1 MAKRLTM
8 FSKLLIVVLI
18 LLAIGFGGKW
28 VLNNTAFGKNLQ
40 EKAEQERIEQS
51 QEVERNDNNS
61 SSNAKTE
68 SNSKNGGLF
77 NKGNRKD
84 DNTLRVQL
92 VTWPGY
98 TPGLYFNEG
107 ALANTRSRFYKDYG
121 FKVEFVKE
129 DDLLNAADAWAADE
143 FDILVQTADAFPL
156 YTAPD
161 EMASLNPTAFM
172 QVDWSRGGDA
182 IIAKR
187 GINSINDLRG
197 KKVAL
202 AVPAPAQT
210 MLITALESAGMSI
223 NDVKVVKT
231 TDNIA
236 AAELFKSSD
245 VDAAVVWSP
254 FDIEATSQVPGSKI
268 LLTTVEQSHIIGDI
282 MFAKKEVIQAKK
294 EMFNGFYEGWM
305 KGVAELNDPGN
316 KKKGIKYLAEF
327 LQLPEADAE
336 AMMPTVH
343 LASHGDNMNF
353 FGMNNS
359 FRGMTGGDL
368 YNKMNKKFY
377 EMKDNPKLAPNWK
390 KVIATGPILNAN
402 AKLRGAAYAAE
413 GAKEF
418 KPATAK
424 EKAAPALSSKP
435 ISINFASGQFKL
447 SENAKTIIDLQFA
460 EVAKSFGNVRV
471 RVEGNTDN
479 VGSKQMNQTLSKKRA
494 QSVADYLGS
503 TYNMHA
509 NRFIVVG
516 NGPDKPVKGCETNST
531 ENCKAQNR
539 RTEFQLLAVQ

>member
-8 FSKLLIVVLI
+8 FSKLLIVFLI
-18 LLAIGFGGKW
+18 LAAIGFGGKW
-28 VLNNTAFGKNLQ
+28 ILNNTSFGQGLKDKAAQ
-40 EKAEQERIEQS
+40 EQMDKEDERKSSNQEAT
-51 QEVERNDNNS
+51 NNS
-61 SSNAKTE
+61 KSEND
-68 SNSKNGGLF
+68 GGLF
-77 NKGNRKD
+77 NNKNRTGSD
-84 DNTLRVQL
+84 ANTLRVQL

-98 TPGLYFNEG
+98 TPGLYYNEG
-107 ALANTRSRFYKDYG
+107 ANANTRSRFYKDYG
-121 FKVEFVKE
+121 FKVEFVRE
-129 DDLLNAADAWAADE
+129 DNLLNALDAWAADE

-156 YTAPD
+156 YTAPK
-161 EMASLNPTAFM
+161 EMGPLEPTAFM

-231 TDNIA
+231 ADNIE

-254 FDIEATSQVPGSKI
+254 FDVEATSQVPGSKI

-282 MFAKKEVIQAKK
+282 MFAKKSVIADKR

-305 KGVAELNDPGN
+305 KAVAELKDAGN
-316 KKKGIKYLAEF
+316 LEKGAKYLAEF
-327 LQLPEADAE
+327 LQVTVDDAK
-336 AMMPTVH
+336 AMMGTVH
-343 LASHGDNMNF
+343 YASHGDNMNF
-353 FGMNNS
+353 FGINNS
-359 FRGMTGGDL
+359 YKGMTGGDL

-377 EMKDNPKLAPNWK
+377 EMKDTEVLGPLWRN
-390 KVIATGPILNAN
+390 VIATGPIINAN
-402 AKLRGAAYAAE
+402 SKLRGPAYAAE

-418 KPATAK
+418 KPATTQ
-424 EKAAPALSSKP
+424 ERSAPALASKP
-435 ISINFASGQFKL
+435 ISISFATGQYKL
-447 SENAKTIIDLQFA
+447 SENAQTIIDLQFS

-479 VGSKQMNQTLSKKRA
+479 VGGRAMNMELSRKRAESVAQYLQSTYQMNK
-494 QSVADYLGS
+494 
-503 TYNMHA
+503 

-516 NGPDKPVKGCETNST
+516 NGPDKPVKGCESNAT
-531 ENCKAQNR
+531 ENCRAKNR
-539 RTEFQLLAVQ
+539 RTEFQLLASS